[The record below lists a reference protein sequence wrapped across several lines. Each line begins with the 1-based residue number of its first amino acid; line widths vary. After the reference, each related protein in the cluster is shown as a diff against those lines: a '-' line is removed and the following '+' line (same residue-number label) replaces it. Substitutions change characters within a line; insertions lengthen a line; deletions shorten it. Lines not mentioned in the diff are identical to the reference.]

1 MVVVLV
7 LILIALIDGAVLF
20 IDSAANDLW
29 NMVFNIKTV
38 IPIATFSNI
47 ISSMQAAFY
56 AAAVSLMII
65 KFLKKLFDI
74 YVLSSEGD
82 SSVNPL
88 QLVVNFVKAM
98 VVSLCFPYLW
108 TIFVKVG
115 KDLLDKSL
123 AAMGGTGSLAESWL
137 VKNLETLGI
146 VPVIFSLVFIVMF
159 LILYF
164 KFMKRGLEL
173 AFMIVGMPLA
183 CIELLDNDKG
193 MFPAY
198 LNQFKKIIVTT
209 LFQIVTFKLGFV
221 LTMSW
226 SGAFNPTGG
235 LAWGIACLMLTMSVP
250 SILQEFMLPTQGH
263 GGGIM
268 PKAYSVGMMVN
279 LVKSAIK

>member
-7 LILIALIDGAVLF
+7 LILVALIDGAVLF

-29 NMVFNIKTV
+29 NMVFNIKTAM
-38 IPIATFSNI
+38 PIAAFSNI

-146 VPVIFSLVFIVMF
+146 VPVIFSMVFIVMF

-183 CIELLDNDKG
+183 CIGLLDNDKG

-226 SGAFNPTGG
+226 SGLFNPTGG
-235 LAWGIACLMLTMSVP
+235 LAWGIACLMLTNSIP
-250 SILQEFMLPTQGH
+250 SILQEFMLPTQSH
-263 GGGIM
+263 SGGVM
-268 PKAYSVGMMVN
+268 QKAYSVGMMVT
-279 LVKSAIK
+279 LVKNAIK